1 MKTHK
6 DLDVWVKSIEL
17 VTQLYEKTAAFPSHE
32 LYGLTNQIRRASV
45 SIPANL
51 AEGAARNHRKEFSQF
66 IGISLGS
73 ASEVETLLI
82 ISKNLK
88 YLSEE
93 IFQKLNSDLERIIR
107 MLIALKKSLSDF
119 DQAH

>member
-6 DLDVWVKSIEL
+6 DLDVWIKSIEM
-17 VTQLYEKTAAFPSHE
+17 VTLLYEKTATFPSYE
-32 LYGLTNQIRRASV
+32 LYGITNQLRRASV

-66 IGISLGS
+66 VGISLGS

-88 YLSEE
+88 YLSGETY
-93 IFQKLNSDLERIIR
+93 QKIYSDLERIIR
-107 MLIALKKSLSDF
+107 MLIALKKSLSD
-119 DQAH
+119 

>member
-6 DLDVWVKSIEL
+6 DLDVWIKSIEM
-17 VTQLYEKTAAFPSHE
+17 VTLIYEKTGAFPSYE
-32 LYGLTNQIRRASV
+32 LYGITNQIRRASV

-66 IGISLGS
+66 VGISLGS

-88 YLSEE
+88 YLSGESY
-93 IFQKLNSDLERIIR
+93 QKIYSDLERIIR
-107 MLIALKKSLSDF
+107 MLIALKKSLSD
-119 DQAH
+119 